1 MGVPKSVRSKT
12 QTQTRTFFVRGGR
25 PGAGVFGRRG
35 KRWLVYGVPKIPSVF
50 AGTSRHDLGGWLGTP
65 KKKVFGREGGGVDL
79 FHTAWGVFFSMHGSE
94 SGDDRKGQAE
104 SKLGWSWALYLYL
117 LVLIN

>member
-1 MGVPKSVRSKT
+1 M
-12 QTQTRTFFVRGGR
+12 
-25 PGAGVFGRRG
+25 FGRRG

-65 KKKVFGREGGGVDL
+65 KLKKVFGREGGGVDL